1 MFHVVDCM
9 EGEDER
15 RHLLNEGRKGVASAG
30 GRWTAIRSWVRR
42 VVEGK
47 SSSGSKEGRSK
58 EYKKLD

>member
-1 MFHVVDCM
+1 M
-9 EGEDER
+9 EGEDEG

-30 GRWTAIRSWVRR
+30 GRWTAIRGWVRR

-58 EYKKLD
+58 EYEKLD

>member
-1 MFHVVDCM
+1 MFHVVGYM
-9 EGEDER
+9 EGEDEG

-42 VVEGK
+42 VAGGK
-47 SSSGSKEGRSK
+47 SSSESKEGRSK